1 MINKIKD
8 WYENL
13 TQDSL
18 NELNQF
24 YTEDSFFKDPFNE
37 IKGRKKIN
45 LIFEHMFENT
55 DNPRFIFIDTIV
67 EGDQA
72 FLTWDFVFHINK
84 NEYKIHGSSHLKLN
98 SEGKI
103 YYHRDYWDVGE
114 EVLSKVPIIK
124 SIYKMLTAKLRV

>member
-1 MINKIKD
+1 MLKELLY

-13 TQDSL
+13 SPQSL
-18 NELNQF
+18 NDLSQF

-37 IKGRKKIN
+37 ITGREKIK

-55 DNPRFIFIDTIV
+55 EKPRFIFIDSIQ
-67 EGDQA
+67 EGNQV
-72 FLTWDFVFHINK
+72 FLTWDFKFEINK
-84 NEYKIHGSSHLKLN
+84 KKYKIHGSSHLKLN
-98 SEGKI
+98 TEGKV

-124 SIYKMLTAKLRV
+124 SLYKMLTAKLRV